1 MSRYV
6 LVASFA
12 ATIAS
17 GCRISL
23 ENQAT
28 GDAPQTVSDGGVARS
43 CAVSTTQQDCLDAE
57 SHSDLAWIQANIF
70 TKSCIFSGCH
80 NGATGGP
87 STVDLRSGMAAAHMI
102 NFTSHIDA
110 SRKIVVPNDVAA
122 SYLMLMVGDYPPAM
136 AKPPADGLP
145 SVGLMPQN
153 MPALCC
159 QKLDALERWINSG
172 SPTQ

>member
-6 LVASFA
+6 LLASFA

-17 GCRISL
+17 GCRVSL

-28 GDAPQTVSDGGVARS
+28 ADAPVTVSDGGVARS
-43 CAVSTTQQDCLDAE
+43 CTVSTTQQDCLDAV
-57 SHSDLAWIQANIF
+57 SHSDLAWIQTNIF

-80 NGATGGP
+80 NGAQGGP
-87 STVDLRSGMAAAHMI
+87 STVDLRSGMSATHMVD
-102 NFTSHIDA
+102 FTSHIDP
-110 SRKIVVPNDVAA
+110 SRKIVVPNDVNA
-122 SYLMLMVGDYPPAM
+122 SYMMLLVGDFPPAM
-136 AKPPADGLP
+136 ASPPAAGLP

-153 MPALCC
+153 MPPLCC
-159 QKLDALERWINSG
+159 QKLDALERWISSG